1 MKKRK
6 LREALVV
13 GSTGTF
19 QSKANNGVRFINGSY
34 SQFNDEVDTDCV
46 DGTCETSE
54 MICIPGEY
62 KDVLLD
68 ILDVCR
74 IAIDPEIQDGD
85 EYFTELGEL
94 ASEIESIITEK

>member
-1 MKKRK
+1 MRKRK

-13 GSTGTF
+13 GSTGSF
-19 QSKANNGVRFINGSY
+19 QSKANNGVRFIDNSY
-34 SQFNDEVDTDCV
+34 SQFNDEVDTDCPN
-46 DGTCETSE
+46 GTCEVPET
-54 MICIPGEY
+54 ICIPGEY
-62 KDVLLD
+62 RDVLLD
-68 ILDVCR
+68 IIDVCR